1 MTSALIAC
9 LDQWLKIK
17 SHIMNQDKTIP
28 IDEGNITI
36 SSHILDNPFEGILAI
51 DDKGIITYVNRFFL
65 NMLGMRRE
73 EVLGKKVWNTLPGI
87 LLYDT
92 VLQGYSNWGENLKI
106 GGRDFLVVRFPLKE
120 DGKVIGAVVKTIFPD
135 MTIAKGIAGR
145 VLNPIKDAEPRRPL
159 YTCMDIIGET
169 PPMLVAMKVARRAA
183 KTDSTLLITGESG
196 TGKEVFAQAV
206 HTRSVR
212 RDRPFVK
219 VNCAAIPDNLLESE
233 LFGFVDGAFTG
244 ATKGGKPGK
253 FELAE
258 GGTIF
263 LDEIGDM
270 SLPMQSKLLRV
281 IQEKEVDR
289 IGATKSIPLDVRI
302 TAATNQDLQKLVGE
316 GRFREDLYY
325 RLKVLE
331 ITVPPLREHIDDI
344 PILADFLIERIN
356 NRLGSNI
363 KRIKPES
370 VQLMMAY
377 SWPGNI
383 RELENILE
391 RAINQ
396 SEDNQIDLTD
406 LILPK
411 SDANQEA
418 RKQNVIQDGLR
429 KSIDQNEKDLILNAI
444 ARAGGNKAEAA
455 RMLNIQRSSLYKK
468 MARLKIGFR

>member
-1 MTSALIAC
+1 M
-9 LDQWLKIK
+9 
-17 SHIMNQDKTIP
+17 
-28 IDEGNITI
+28 
-36 SSHILDNPFEGILAI
+36 
-51 DDKGIITYVNRFFL
+51 NRFFL
-65 NMLGMRRE
+65 NMLNMRAE

-87 LLYDT
+87 RLYDT
-92 VLQGYSNWGENLKI
+92 VLQGYSHWGENVKI
-106 GGRDFLVVRFPLKE
+106 GGGDYLVVRFPLKE
-120 DGKVIGAVVKTIFPD
+120 EGKVIGAVVKTIFPD
-135 MTIAKGIAGR
+135 MTTARGVASK
-145 VLNPIKDAEPRRPL
+145 VLAPVKVDEPRRPL
-159 YTCMDIIGET
+159 YTCMDIIGKT
-169 PPMLVAMKVARRAA
+169 PPMFLAMKVGRRAA
-183 KTDSTLLITGESG
+183 RTDSTLLITGESG

-219 VNCAAIPDNLLESE
+219 VNCAAIPENLLESE

-270 SLPMQSKLLRV
+270 SLPMQAKLLRV

-289 IGATKSIPLDVRI
+289 IGSTKSIPLNVRI
-302 TAATNQDLQKLVGE
+302 TAATNQDLQKLVRE

-325 RLKVLE
+325 RLKVIE
-331 ITVPPLREHIDDI
+331 IQIPPLREHIGDI
-344 PILADFLIERIN
+344 AILADYIIKRIN
-356 NRLGSNI
+356 KRLGTHI
-363 KRIKPES
+363 QGIKPES
-370 VQLMMAY
+370 MQLMMSY
-377 SWPGNI
+377 EWPGNI

-406 LILPK
+406 LIAPRG
-411 SDANQEA
+411 DACREDRRQKTIQGGLHRSINQQE
-418 RKQNVIQDGLR
+418 R
-429 KSIDQNEKDLILNAI
+429 DLIVDAI

-455 RMLNIQRSSLYKK
+455 RILNIQRSSLYKK
-468 MARLKIGFR
+468 MARLKIERR